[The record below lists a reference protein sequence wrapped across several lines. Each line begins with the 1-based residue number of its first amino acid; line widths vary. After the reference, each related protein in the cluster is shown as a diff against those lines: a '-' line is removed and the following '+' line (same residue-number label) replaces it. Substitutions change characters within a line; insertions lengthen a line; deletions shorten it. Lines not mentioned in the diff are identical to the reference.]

1 MTMENRRNGQAKD
14 GPLGV
19 FDSGVGGLSVVRAL
33 LAQLPQESLLYV
45 ADEAHCPYGYRA
57 LSDIRAL
64 SEGISRYLIE
74 QGAKVIVVACN
85 TASAAA
91 LEYLRATFPATPM
104 VGIVPAVKPA
114 VQSTRSGVVGV
125 LATPATIQGR
135 LYQEVLAQYAGG
147 ARIISCA
154 CPGLV
159 EHVEAGD
166 LDGPETMALL
176 REYVEPLLEA
186 GADTLVLGC
195 THYPFLI
202 PALRRLTG
210 DAVNLVEPSDAIAR
224 QTRRV
229 LERDGLL
236 ADSERLPQRIY
247 ATTGHEAQLTNALR
261 RLFGQ
266 WHKVRCLYWHGT
278 RLQDAPSDGP
288 YL

>member
-1 MTMENRRNGQAKD
+1 
-14 GPLGV
+14 
-19 FDSGVGGLSVVRAL
+19 VRAL

-57 LSDIRAL
+57 VSEIRAL

-91 LEYLRATFPATPM
+91 LEYLRATYPATPM

-114 VQSTRSGVVGV
+114 VQATRSGVVGV
-125 LATPATIQGR
+125 LATPATIQGQ
-135 LYQEVLAQYAGG
+135 LYQEVLAHHAG
-147 ARIISCA
+147 AAHIISRA

-159 EHVEAGD
+159 EHIEAGD

-176 REYVEPLLEA
+176 HEYVMPLLEE

-202 PALRRLTG
+202 PALRRLVG

-236 ADSERLPQRIY
+236 AEGGKQPYRIY
-247 ATTGHEAQLTNALR
+247 VTTGHEAQLTRALQ
-261 RLFGQ
+261 RLLGQ
-266 WHKVRCLYWHGT
+266 WHKVRRLYWHGM
-278 RLQDAPSDGP
+278 RLRDAPSDGP